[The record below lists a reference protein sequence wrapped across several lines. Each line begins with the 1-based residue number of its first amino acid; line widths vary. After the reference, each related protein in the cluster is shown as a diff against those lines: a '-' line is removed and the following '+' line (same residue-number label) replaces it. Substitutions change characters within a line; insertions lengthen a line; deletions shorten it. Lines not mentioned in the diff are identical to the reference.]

1 MNLHKKPVLVPV
13 TEFVAKKV
21 KIATTDAEAQ
31 QQREESSG
39 SLDDDELEK
48 YIKQLPNDKSQI
60 SSLLKAIMPADFE
73 KDDDSNRHIDFIVA
87 CSNLRAE
94 NYGIEPA
101 DRSKSKRI
109 AGRIIPAIATT
120 TAMVAGLISA
130 ELYKIAAG
138 CQDIEKYRNTFM
150 NLALPVYSFSEPMP
164 APKNTYCGDKHWTLW
179 DRFDIDGRKADG
191 SEMTIGELIDYF
203 KNDHKLELQMLS
215 SGVTLLYSFFIQPSK
230 KAERLKMK
238 ISDAVREVGKREIG
252 DHEKYLT
259 LDVCVNDEEDEDQDV
274 PYVRYRFRD

>member
-1 MNLHKKPVLVPV
+1 MTPDELAQKAGAVAV

-21 KIATTDAEAQ
+21 KIATTDAEGEFFIFLTISLNFCLAQ

-101 DRSKSKRI
+101 DRSKSKVSLGVFLYESKSGLKRI

-164 APKNTYCGDKHWTLW
+164 APKVNKNFIIILLFTILEHILW
-179 DRFDIDGRKADG
+179 R
-191 SEMTIGELIDYF
+191 
-203 KNDHKLELQMLS
+203 
-215 SGVTLLYSFFIQPSK
+215 
-230 KAERLKMK
+230 
-238 ISDAVREVGKREIG
+238 
-252 DHEKYLT
+252 
-259 LDVCVNDEEDEDQDV
+259 
-274 PYVRYRFRD
+274 